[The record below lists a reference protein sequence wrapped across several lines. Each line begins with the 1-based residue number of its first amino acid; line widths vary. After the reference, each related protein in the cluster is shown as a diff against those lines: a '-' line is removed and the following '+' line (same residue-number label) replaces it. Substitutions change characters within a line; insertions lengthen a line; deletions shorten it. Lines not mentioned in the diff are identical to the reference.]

1 MANPN
6 LMNQKQII
14 DVVKFRWLWLT
25 ISALLLIPC
34 IAAIIY
40 LMATQANHAPVKLGI
55 DFTGGTILQYAV
67 KGDVD
72 INDIGKIRDDMT
84 KAGFTTPIVQNIN
97 NAGVEG
103 INNANG
109 GDIKNIISVKT
120 GFIDD
125 KTGETTNKITEIVGS
140 AVDSP
145 ELVQTTSVGPSLGSE
160 LLKNSVVA
168 LLLAFLGIVVYISL
182 RFKADYAVITLLSL
196 MHDALF
202 VIGVFAIMSIF
213 SNVYVDALFITA
225 VLTVVGFSVHDTIV
239 VFDRVREN
247 KRFLAKKYTFN
258 EIVNASVNQTL
269 ARSINTSVTT
279 LLTLGALYFF
289 GGSTTKEFIFAMILG
304 IAVGTYSSIFF
315 ASVLLAWDKEI
326 RDKKA
331 SKKVAV

>member
-14 DVVKFRWLWLT
+14 DVVKFRWLWLS
-25 ISALLLIPC
+25 ISAILLIPC

-67 KGDVD
+67 KGDVTVD
-72 INDIGKIRDDMT
+72 NIGKIRDDMT
-84 KAGFTTPIVQNIN
+84 SAGFTTPIVQNIN
-97 NAGVEG
+97 NAGVD
-103 INNANG
+103 NAAKNG
-109 GDIKNIISVKT
+109 IKNIISVKT

-125 KTGETTNKITEIVGS
+125 KTGETVNKITEIVAS
-140 AVDSP
+140 SVNSP

-160 LLKNSVVA
+160 LLKNSIVA

-182 RFKADYAVITLLSL
+182 RFKADYAIITLLSL
-196 MHDALF
+196 VHDALF

-247 KRFLAKKYTFN
+247 SRFLAKKYTFN

-269 ARSINTSVTT
+269 ARSLNTSITT

-331 SKKVAV
+331 AKKATV

>member
-140 AVDSP
+140 AVD
-145 ELVQTTSVGPSLGSE
+145 
-160 LLKNSVVA
+160 
-168 LLLAFLGIVVYISL
+168 
-182 RFKADYAVITLLSL
+182 
-196 MHDALF
+196 
-202 VIGVFAIMSIF
+202 
-213 SNVYVDALFITA
+213 
-225 VLTVVGFSVHDTIV
+225 
-239 VFDRVREN
+239 
-247 KRFLAKKYTFN
+247 
-258 EIVNASVNQTL
+258 
-269 ARSINTSVTT
+269 
-279 LLTLGALYFF
+279 
-289 GGSTTKEFIFAMILG
+289 
-304 IAVGTYSSIFF
+304 
-315 ASVLLAWDKEI
+315 
-326 RDKKA
+326 
-331 SKKVAV
+331 